1 MVESLT
7 LSTLGS
13 HIFSKAIIM
22 SYSWWLLGPHKN
34 TYPIDLHSTPEFPTW
49 VCKFDPHSRVSLVF
63 LLFPSEQRS
72 SLIIESLLVLREWLG
87 HKHKIQV
94 CWKNEWMNW
103 IYSITEGLA
112 WMSKLDLE
120 HYRGIRLKQCESSLM
135 LTQGRR
141 KKGDEEPMVKD
152 GEKGKWGSPQV

>member
-22 SYSWWLLGPHKN
+22 SYSRWLLGPHKN
-34 TYPIDLHSTPEFPTW
+34 TYPIDLRSTPEFPTW
-49 VCKFDPHSRVSLVF
+49 VCKFDPRSRVSLAF

-94 CWKNEWMNW
+94 C
-103 IYSITEGLA
+103 
-112 WMSKLDLE
+112 
-120 HYRGIRLKQCESSLM
+120 
-135 LTQGRR
+135 
-141 KKGDEEPMVKD
+141 
-152 GEKGKWGSPQV
+152 